1 MIGPDFHRPAT
12 SVATEWR
19 EAGDP
24 LVDTKR
30 QDYRDWWT
38 LFNDPVLTN
47 LIYVA
52 RAQNLDE
59 LTAGIRV
66 LEARAQLGIAIGEL
80 YPQQQQGTASL
91 SYNRIPGSNAFSLI
105 QNTYA
110 GDSFGAQAAWELDM
124 WGRLR
129 RAVQSADAAFLA
141 SVADYDDVLVTLTA
155 DVASTY
161 VQIRTIQTQIEI
173 AHLNVERQRQALE
186 IALARFHGGVATGSD
201 PDLAENVLGATEAA
215 VPALEIQ
222 LEQAKDA
229 LCVLIGKPPGAV
241 DRILAGSSEIPTAP
255 DHVAVGIPADLLR
268 RRPDVRKA
276 ELTAAAQCAQIG
288 FAKADLLPTLSLT
301 GNVGTVSTNI
311 GNSNLSEVFTPS
323 SLLFSAGPSL
333 VWNILNYGQITNNVR
348 VQDARFQEYI
358 VSYQNSVLKA
368 QQEVDSGLTSFLKSR
383 FEVKFLTQSAAA
395 AADALTIAVL
405 QYREGTA
412 DFTVVLIAEQNLY
425 QAQNDLAIAQGAV
438 PLGLIATYRAMG
450 GGWQLRE
457 GHDFVSAD
465 TAREMSDRTNWG
477 TLLTPSLLHPQVPD
491 VPSPADERSVVRPP
505 EW

>member
-1 MIGPDFHRPAT
+1 
-12 SVATEWR
+12 
-19 EAGDP
+19 
-24 LVDTKR
+24 
-30 QDYRDWWT
+30 
-38 LFNDPVLTN
+38 
-47 LIYVA
+47 
-52 RAQNLDE
+52 
-59 LTAGIRV
+59 
-66 LEARAQLGIAIGEL
+66 
-80 YPQQQQGTASL
+80 
-91 SYNRIPGSNAFSLI
+91 
-105 QNTYA
+105 
-110 GDSFGAQAAWELDM
+110 
-124 WGRLR
+124 
-129 RAVQSADAAFLA
+129 
-141 SVADYDDVLVTLTA
+141 
-155 DVASTY
+155 
-161 VQIRTIQTQIEI
+161 
-173 AHLNVERQRQALE
+173 
-186 IALARFHGGVATGSD
+186 
-201 PDLAENVLGATEAA
+201 
-215 VPALEIQ
+215 
-222 LEQAKDA
+222 
-229 LCVLIGKPPGAV
+229 
-241 DRILAGSSEIPTAP
+241 
-255 DHVAVGIPADLLR
+255 
-268 RRPDVRKA
+268 
-276 ELTAAAQCAQIG
+276 
-288 FAKADLLPTLSLT
+288 
-301 GNVGTVSTNI
+301 VSTNI
-311 GNSNLSEVFTPS
+311 GNSNLSKVFTPS

-405 QYREGTA
+405 QYKEGTA

-457 GHDFVSAD
+457 GHDFVPAD